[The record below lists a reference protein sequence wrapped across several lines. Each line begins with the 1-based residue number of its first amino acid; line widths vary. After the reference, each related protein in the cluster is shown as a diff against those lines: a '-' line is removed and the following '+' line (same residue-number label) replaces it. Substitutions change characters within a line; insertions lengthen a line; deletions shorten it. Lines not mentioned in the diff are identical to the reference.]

1 VRQYC
6 KYTFFINLFYVTG
19 PVAAVSASA
28 VQGSRKSDSG
38 ATAPAQEAQGKEKE
52 NRSRHLLHC
61 LTTEQ
66 TVKLEQTRK
75 GVFLFYR
82 RFNKWYRKYS
92 V

>member
-38 ATAPAQEAQGKEKE
+38 ATAPAQETQGKEKE

-66 TVKLEQTRK
+66 TVNPSKK
-75 GVFLFYR
+75 HGDF
-82 RFNKWYRKYS
+82 
-92 V
+92 